1 MVSINMAFKNF
12 VAYWQEGDKMVVF
25 VIILGSDTKFA
36 FFHSDGKIAQVKQK
50 LKIIFSCKLIT

>member
-1 MVSINMAFKNF
+1 MAFKNF
-12 VAYWQEGDKMVVF
+12 VAYWQEGDNAVVF

-36 FFHSDGKIAQVKQK
+36 FFHSDEKIAQVKQK